1 MYSQPQRID
10 YLDSIRGLAALAV
23 LLSHSLIFT
32 WPAAVGQIL
41 NWPFINMAI
50 DGKAAVAMFFVL
62 SGFVL
67 ARPYYI
73 SSPGQSPRKL
83 YVPTFYLRRF
93 TRIWLPW
100 LAVFCLS
107 ALAQAILFTPWE
119 TNPPTNSWFDCFWH
133 HMPGWIDFF
142 RQCIFLEHD
151 AGKQLLIQDWSLG
164 VELKASALLPLF
176 IFLSRWL
183 TPWSLLAV
191 SVPLVTLLP
200 TGHYYVTFILGVL
213 LANASGNVL
222 QWLHPKPFLVKAGL
236 LVTGLV
242 LYGTRHA
249 CQDMLDH
256 QAGVK
261 YYWLGTGL
269 GCMLILLASM
279 SSRRIQAALKLRPI
293 MFLGKISYSVYL
305 LQLIVIFCL
314 LPPWIHALNS
324 LGIERA
330 IWLLPLS
337 IIGSVGATVSLS
349 ALSYRWIET
358 PCINLGH
365 RLSKKWQEKFLKD

>member
-32 WPAAVGQIL
+32 WPAAVGRIL

-67 ARPYYI
+67 ARPYFI
-73 SSPGQSPRKL
+73 SAEGPPPRRMYL
-83 YVPTFYLRRF
+83 PTFYLRRF

-100 LAVFCLS
+100 FVIFGLS
-107 ALAQAILFTPWE
+107 GLAQATLFTSWP
-119 TNPPTNSWFDCFWH
+119 TIPPTNEWYASFWH
-133 HMPGWIDFF
+133 HPLTAMNAM
-142 RQCIFLEHD
+142 RQCLFREHD
-151 AGKQLLIQDWSLG
+151 AGYQLLIQDWSLG
-164 VELKASALLPLF
+164 VELKASVLLPLF
-176 IFLSRWL
+176 IFLSRHM

-191 SVPLVTLLP
+191 SVPLMAFLP
-200 TGHYYVTFILGVL
+200 TGHYYATFILGVL
-213 LANASGNVL
+213 LAGTSGSVL

-236 LVTGLV
+236 LVVGLV

-249 CQDMLDH
+249 GQDMLGH

-261 YYWLGTGL
+261 YYWLGTGA
-269 GCMLILLASM
+269 GCALILLASM
-279 SSRRIQAALKLRPI
+279 SSRRIQAALKLRPFI
-293 MFLGKISYSVYL
+293 FLGKISYSVYL

-324 LGIERA
+324 LGIESA

-337 IIGSVGATVSLS
+337 IIGSVGATMTLS

-358 PCINLGH
+358 PCIDLGH